1 MTKLLN
7 KKISVCLSSDDNYA
21 LWMGCSIYSIL
32 KNTGTN
38 DVLNFYIFEDGIS
51 AEHKREL
58 ESLVKNTVHKIHFIS
73 VPFEK
78 LPALHIN
85 HAHLSRA
92 AFARL
97 LMGSLLPQGVEKVI
111 YLDCDVMV
119 CTSLSG
125 LHEVDLKEH
134 ILGGVS
140 DLGVERLRRLG
151 SHPWNTENGPYINS
165 GVLIINL
172 ARWRKDNIEQEI
184 LRCLQNSQYPLDFE
198 DQDVINFVLA
208 KRIKILDPRWNA
220 QMYWLEKDYNNYP
233 PCYRQALES
242 PFIVHFA
249 ARTKPWQWGSGWHKH
264 TLQWRK
270 YFKETGWKLE
280 SAPPLWPLFK
290 RVMWYWWR
298 HPVCFL
304 NPSFYNQLKSRGR
317 WLFY

>member
-78 LPALHIN
+78 LPALQIN

-97 LMGSLLPQGVEKVI
+97 LMGSLLPQEVDKVI

-125 LHEVDLKEH
+125 LYGMDLKGDMVGAAE
-134 ILGGVS
+134 

-151 SHPWNTENGPYINS
+151 SHPWNIENGPYTNS
-165 GVLIINL
+165 GVLLINL
-172 ARWRKDNIEQEI
+172 AQWRKENIERQI
-184 LRCLQNSQYPLDFE
+184 LDYLQNPKYSLLFE
-198 DQDVINFVLA
+198 DQDAINFVLA